1 MAVRTI
7 LKYPDKKLRIPGKKV
22 DEMTPDLQALVEDMA
37 ETMYAAPG
45 VGLAATQIGEPVRIF
60 VLDLQ
65 QNEDEEGGSAGS
77 LRVFVNPEIVERRE
91 EIVWEE
97 GCLSF
102 PGVHE
107 EIHRDG
113 WVRVR
118 ARDAKGEPFEVEA
131 EGLLAVAIQHEID
144 HLDGVLMVDRVS
156 LLKRRLIH
164 RKMLKWHAASR
175 DRDVEATE
183 TSDESQGRPAL

>member
-1 MAVRTI
+1 MAIRAI
-7 LKYPDKKLRIPGKKV
+7 LKYPDKRLRAPGKPV
-22 DEMTPDLQALVEDMA
+22 GEMTPELGKLIDDMA

-45 VGLAATQIGEPVRIF
+45 VGLAATQIGEAVRIF

-65 QNEDEEGGSAGS
+65 QDPEEGGISG
-77 LRVFVNPEIVERRE
+77 LQVFVNPEILERRE

-102 PGVHE
+102 PGIHE
-107 EIHRDG
+107 EIHRDA

-118 ARDAKGEPFEVEA
+118 ARGRDGQPFELEA
-131 EGLLAVAIQHEID
+131 SGLHAVAIQHELD

-156 LLKRRLIH
+156 LLKRRFIH
-164 RKMLKWHAASR
+164 RKMLKWHAAARAQEGEGASTA
-175 DRDVEATE
+175 E
-183 TSDESQGRPAL
+183 ESQGPPAL

>member
-1 MAVRTI
+1 MAIRAI
-7 LKYPDKKLRIPGKKV
+7 LKYPDKRLRVPGQV
-22 DEMTPDLQALVEDMA
+22 IEEMTPELQRLVDDMA

-45 VGLAATQIGEPVRIF
+45 VGLAATQIGEAVRIF

-65 QNEDEEGGSAGS
+65 QNEEEGGISG
-77 LRVFVNPEIVERRE
+77 LEVFVNPEILERRE

-102 PGVHE
+102 PGIHE
-107 EIHRDG
+107 EIHRDA

-118 ARDAKGEPFEVEA
+118 ARDRSGAPFELEA
-131 EGLLAVAIQHEID
+131 TGLHAVAIQHELD

-156 LLKRRLIH
+156 LLKRRFIH
-164 RKMLKWHAASR
+164 RKMLKWHAAAR
-175 DRDVEATE
+175 NKDTE
-183 TSDESQGRPAL
+183 ETGAAEESQGPPAL

>member
-1 MAVRTI
+1 MAVRAI
-7 LKYPDKKLRIPGKKV
+7 LKYPDKRLRVPGKAV
-22 DEMTPDLQALVEDMA
+22 GDMTPELQQLVDDMA

-65 QNEDEEGGSAGS
+65 QNEEEGGISG
-77 LRVFVNPEIVERRE
+77 LLVFVNPEIVERRD

-102 PGVHE
+102 PGIHE
-107 EIHRDG
+107 EIHRDA
-113 WVRVR
+113 WVRTR
-118 ARDAKGEPFEVEA
+118 ARDRNGTPFEVEA
-131 EGLLAVAIQHEID
+131 SGLLAVAIQHELD

-156 LLKRRLIH
+156 LLKRRFIH
-164 RKMLKWHAASR
+164 RKMVKWHAAAR
-175 DRDVEATE
+175 AKEADATE
-183 TSDESQGRPAL
+183 STEESQGPPAL

>member
-1 MAVRTI
+1 MSLRAI
-7 LKYPDKKLRIPGKKV
+7 LKYPDKRLRAPGLPV
-22 DEMTPDLQALVEDMA
+22 GEMTPELQQLVDDMA

-65 QNEDEEGGSAGS
+65 QSEEEGGISG
-77 LRVFVNPEIVERRE
+77 LQVFVNPEILERRE
-91 EIVWEE
+91 EIIWEE

-107 EIHRDG
+107 EIHRDA

-118 ARDAKGEPFEVEA
+118 ARDRNGVAFEVEA
-131 EGLLAVAIQHEID
+131 SDLYAVAIQHEID

-156 LLKRRLIH
+156 LLKRRFIH
-164 RKMLKWHAASR
+164 RKMVKWHAAAR
-175 DRDVEATE
+175 AKDTE
-183 TSDESQGRPAL
+183 TTDSTEEHQGRPAL